1 MAFNQRVSI
10 ITPTTNNRDSYNTR
24 IIQIAQAQTYPIH
37 EHLFDFGSGTIGTK
51 RNRLCHAATGDII
64 VHFDSDD
71 YYAPNWISR
80 IVQIMQHH
88 PEYDIYGLKDLYYS
102 TGYKYTGGRPNG
114 IVWGATM
121 AYRRDFWQRHRF
133 ADKQI
138 GEDSLFCQN
147 ARVMSMTYVD
157 GFLAGMHD
165 DNTSKK
171 NISGE
176 RWNKV
181 ILPSALCNAAE
192 IAL

>member
-1 MAFNQRVSI
+1 MTVSI
-10 ITPTTNNRDSYNTR
+10 ITPTTPDRDSYNTK
-24 IIQIAQAQTYPIH
+24 IIQVAQSQTYPVH
-37 EHLFDFGSGTIGTK
+37 EHLFDFGSGMIGTK
-51 RNRLCHAATGDII
+51 RNRLCRAATGDII

-71 YYAPNWISR
+71 YYAPDWVAR
-80 IVQIMQHH
+80 IVQTMQQY

-121 AYRRDFWQRHRF
+121 AYRREFWKRHIF
-133 ADKQI
+133 SDVQI

-147 ARVMSMTYVD
+147 ARVMSMTYID

-165 DNTSKK
+165 GNTSKK

-176 RWNKV
+176 RWSKT
-181 ILPSALCNAAE
+181 ILPSALCSVQG